1 MKHKEVEWG
10 WMLAVDFFF
19 AGMGGGMLF
28 VAGLL
33 YLITGAN
40 ATSTLGNFVG
50 IVFIGVG
57 SAFLSLELGRP
68 FQAWRVFM
76 NPRALLTW
84 GAWSMV
90 FVMGAAFVYVALDF
104 TGIAMPGLQTACA
117 VVMVI
122 CGLFVATY
130 PGVLLGLHAAR
141 PFWTG
146 PGIVVIFLTS
156 SLLTGLAT
164 HDMANYLQLGK
175 SNLKTTILG
184 LIFFQLLVWALYLYI
199 KIIGNTSREADA
211 AKELLTGPL
220 SNKFILSFLA
230 LGNIVP
236 IGIYMMTGDSSGT
249 ASIAALCVL
258 TGSYFMR
265 FVVVKMGEN
274 RTLIVGEKD
283 FMARLPKGDELFLDV
298 LK

>member
-33 YLITGAN
+33 YLINGADSI
-40 ATSTLGNFVG
+40 STLGTFVG

-76 NPRALLTW
+76 NPKALLTW
-84 GAWSMV
+84 GAWNMV
-90 FVMGAAFVYVALDF
+90 FVMGAAFIYVALDF

-117 VVMVI
+117 VVMLI

-156 SLLTGLAT
+156 SLLTGLAA
-164 HDMANYLQLGK
+164 HDMANYLQLEN
-175 SNLKTTILG
+175 SNLKNTILG
-184 LIFFQLLVWALYLYI
+184 LIFFQLLVWALYLYV
-199 KIIGNTSREADA
+199 KISGNTSRESEA
-211 AKELLTGPL
+211 AKALLTGPL
-220 SNKFILSFLA
+220 SGKFVLAFLV

-236 IGIYMMTGDSSGT
+236 IGLYMMTAASVVT
-249 ASIAALCVL
+249 ASIAALCIL
-258 TGSYFMR
+258 AGSYSMR
-265 FVVVKMGEN
+265 FVVVKMGEK
-274 RTLIVGEKD
+274 RTLIIGEKD